1 MATKEALAE
10 GAVNS
15 DVKVKKAVVLKAV
28 RALKQVVEK
37 RRAHQNPLFAEST
50 ETMTVQFSISK
61 IPERLGHPAVIPL
74 PHPLYTDKSEV
85 CFLSK
90 TPQKK
95 YKEPGGNLR
104 PVQPPEASERGGG
117 ETWISCVMDRDLAI
131 EEVVSGRL
139 GKAPNG
145 FSAAASEKHFL
156 RKQLG
161 DKAAP
166 GSDATV
172 VLKPELPPE
181 CKPHSF
187 DKICFKDY
195 KATDGPWFVC
205 AHLEKN

>member
-1 MATKEALAE
+1 MASKEAPAEE

-15 DVKVKKAVVLKAV
+15 DVKVKKALVQKAV

-37 RRAHQNPLFAEST
+37 RSANQNPLFNEAT
-50 ETMTVQFSISK
+50 ETLTLHFALAK
-61 IPERLGHPAVIPL
+61 IPEKHLAE
-74 PHPLYTDKSEV
+74 TAW
-85 CFLSK
+85 
-90 TPQKK
+90 T
-95 YKEPGGNLR
+95 PGGDPFAGMEGAVEPISEALQALGR
-104 PVQPPEASERGGG
+104 PA
-117 ETWISCVMDRDLAI
+117 
-131 EEVVSGRL
+131 
-139 GKAPNG
+139 KAPVG

-166 GSDATV
+166 GSDATLV
-172 VLKPELPPE
+172 VKPELPPE

-195 KATDGPWFVC
+195 KALDGPWFVC